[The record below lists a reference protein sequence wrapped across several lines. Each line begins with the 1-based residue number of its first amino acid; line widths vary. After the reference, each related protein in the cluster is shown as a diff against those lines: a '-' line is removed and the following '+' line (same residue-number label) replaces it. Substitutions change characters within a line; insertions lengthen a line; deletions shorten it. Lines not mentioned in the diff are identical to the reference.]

1 MVDNYYYCIII
12 ITFIIVGTDGL
23 AFEDIRLHWEEFG
36 YDICKICNLVS
47 VNRKIPATWKHAIIQ
62 RNPKKNFNINDLS
75 TLRDISLLPT
85 LFKVFS
91 RCLCNRLKPFVTNE
105 ILFWQIAYLNKRD
118 RQDMIYNLMTEIV
131 DVKCMSMRMF
141 VAFINFADAFDSVS
155 HKSILESLEKFNIP
169 KVYRDLIEDL
179 Y

>member
-1 MVDNYYYCIII
+1 M
-12 ITFIIVGTDGL
+12 
-23 AFEDIRLHWEEFG
+23 
-36 YDICKICNLVS
+36 
-47 VNRKIPATWKHAIIQ
+47 
-62 RNPKKNFNINDLS
+62 
-75 TLRDISLLPT
+75 
-85 LFKVFS
+85 
-91 RCLCNRLKPFVTNE
+91 CNRLKPFVTNE